1 MTNKEILQIAL
12 TQSAFDCNCNTKD
25 FECSENKIFIS
36 KENKKAKKY
45 LKLPF
50 LCHFVSYGNN
60 IIASVSEEVYQ
71 TIIKDIKDY
80 NTCNF
85 FDIANIEA
93 IIKEYKIN
101 NYYMLQYFLPDIET
115 IKPLNCNYECK
126 LLNKQEFENLY
137 LPEWSNALSQ
147 KRPHLDKLVVG
158 AYDNGKL
165 IGLAG
170 CSADCDT
177 MWQIGVD
184 VLPEYRKQGI
194 ASYLTSKLALECF
207 KINIIPFYS
216 YNWSNIK
223 SYKNAVKSGFKPLWV
238 EMNLL
243 NKNN

>member
-12 TQSAFDCNCNTKD
+12 NQSAFDCNCNIKD
-25 FECSENKIFIS
+25 FECNENKIFIS
-36 KENKKAKKY
+36 KENKNAKKY
-45 LKLPF
+45 FKLPF

-71 TIIKDIKDY
+71 TIVKNIKDY

-85 FDIANIEA
+85 FDIANIEP
-93 IIKEYKIN
+93 IIKEHKIN
-101 NYYMLQYFLPDIET
+101 SYYMVQYFLPDIET
-115 IKPLNCNYECK
+115 IKPLNCNYECR
-126 LLNKQEFENLY
+126 LLNKEEFENLY
-137 LPEWSNALSQ
+137 LPEWSNALS
-147 KRPHLDKLVVG
+147 KERHYLDKLAVG

-170 CSADCDT
+170 CSADCDS
-177 MWQIGVD
+177 MCQIGVD

-194 ASYLTSKLALECF
+194 ASSLTSILALECL
-207 KINIIPFYS
+207 KINIVPFYS
-216 YNWSNIK
+216 CNWSNIK